1 MANVRRS
8 LGFAFVERYLMIAL
22 QLLSF
27 TLLARLLTPQQIG
40 LYSVSMA
47 LVSMAHVVRDF
58 GLANYLIQ
66 RADLG
71 DEDIGSAMGTSL
83 LLGGALFAAINAAA
97 PWIASFY
104 GEPGLV
110 QIVRII
116 SINFLILPFNSIS
129 IALLK
134 RDMRFDLLM
143 RVNVAA
149 AAVGTFTTLGLAW
162 AGAGAISLAWG
173 DIGNS
178 LTTALGVS
186 LAGAWGRLTRPRLS
200 RWREILRFGGPVTAA
215 NVVTSVSMDI
225 NDLAVGK
232 LLNFSQVAIA
242 SRAQGLMNLFH
253 RDIMGT
259 VRSVAYPAYAKAIRE
274 DGEASRIEQRY
285 VQSLGNVCA
294 VAWPFYGFVGL
305 FALEVLRLMF
315 GPQWDASA
323 PLVPIY
329 CAAGAVSVLNSLVPT
344 LMLAA
349 GHSRLVATA
358 DLVIQP
364 VKALLLIAVIWHWRA
379 LEPLALGVLAMAI
392 VAVPYFYAFKQR
404 CLPSDFGAIARELAR
419 NALLALLC
427 LLPCAAVVTWLRQ
440 PGEALTLPV
449 WLACAALTVGLWL
462 LGLKLLSH
470 PLHAELIGLLN
481 RRRTRS

>member
-1 MANVRRS
+1 MATVRRS
-8 LGFAFVERYLMIAL
+8 LGFAFLERYVLIAL

-40 LYSVSMA
+40 VYSVSMA
-47 LVSMAHVVRDF
+47 LISMAQVVRDF

-66 RADLG
+66 RPELGAD
-71 DEDIGSAMGTSL
+71 DVGSALGTSL
-83 LLGGALFAAINAAA
+83 LLGGSLFLGINAAA
-97 PWIASFY
+97 PWIGEFY
-104 GEPGLV
+104 GDAGLAH
-110 QIVRII
+110 IVHII
-116 SINFLILPFNSIS
+116 SLNFLILPFNSIS
-129 IALLK
+129 IALLR
-134 RDMRFDLLM
+134 RDMRFDVLM

-149 AAVGTFTTLGLAW
+149 AVVGTLATLALAW
-162 AGAGAISLAWG
+162 AGVGAASLAWG
-173 DIGNS
+173 DLAGS

-186 LAGAWGRLTRPRLS
+186 CAGAWARLARPQLR

-215 NVVTSVSMDI
+215 NVVTSASMDI

-232 LLNFSQVAIA
+232 LLGFGPVAIA

-259 VRSVAYPAYAKAIRE
+259 VRSVAYPAFAQAHRE
-274 DGEASRIEQRY
+274 DGRLEQRY
-285 VQSLGNVCA
+285 VQSLSAVSA

-315 GPQWDASA
+315 GPQWDAAA

-329 CAAGAVSVLNSLVPT
+329 CAAGAVSVLNGLIPT

-349 GHSRLVATA
+349 GHARLVALA

-364 VKALLLIAVIWHWRA
+364 VKAALLVGVVWHWQA
-379 LEPLALGVLAMAI
+379 LQPLALGVLAMAI

-404 CLPSDFGAIARELAR
+404 CLPSDFRAIARELAR
-419 NALLALLC
+419 SAVLALAC
-427 LLPCAAVVTWLRQ
+427 LLPAAITVVSLR
-440 PGEALTLPV
+440 PAGGALALPV
-449 WLACAALTVGLWL
+449 WLGCAGLTALLWL
-462 LGLKLLSH
+462 AGLKLFAH
-470 PLHAELIGLLN
+470 PLHAELLDLLQ
-481 RRRTRS
+481 RRRRGP